1 MLEVIIELVVKAEI
15 QLLLRLDEWLENW
28 RVMLI
33 STKIVVEVEVEIG
46 KNEFDQAYLWGFC
59 CSFSIYSGSN
69 SSILFFLWGGRGSG

>member
-1 MLEVIIELVVKAEI
+1 MKVNYFCG
-15 QLLLRLDEWLENW
+15 WLENW

-59 CSFSIYSGSN
+59 CSFSIYLYLYIIQRVSHPPLGC
-69 SSILFFLWGGRGSG
+69 F